1 MNLKGK
7 LYVYV
12 GIMALF
18 RITSDTLLFKAVDTY
33 SSYLLEE
40 ECIKNPSD
48 DNSLV
53 EFNVSS
59 SRSLRV
65 RDNVRELKYLI
76 PYGKSVIPFKG
87 IYIHLEMNKLG
98 KNPLEMCGTV
108 SYYKE
113 IKLEHSSLSKL
124 KDFVGASFE
133 YYNLNVLD
141 KIKENNKFTCWIW
154 DDYWEDLYKRKKRY
168 MKSISLSGKELELLN
183 YIKDFLSDKT
193 QEKYE
198 LLGIPAKKNI
208 LLEGIPGTGKTS
220 LIYALASELD
230 MDVAIL
236 HFDPKLT
243 DTQFMKA
250 TQRIPE
256 NTILVLEDIDT
267 LFESK
272 EKNDENKSIITFSGI
287 LNNLDG
293 LGYQEKLITIIT
305 TNHKDKLDAALT
317 RPGRIDKIVHF
328 DYANKEQIEHMY
340 LRFIPNQ
347 KDNFN
352 EFYKNIKRLKIT
364 TAALQQF
371 LFTNIECDNI
381 IECIP
386 ELEKLANDNNYSEN
400 YVMYT

>member
-1 MNLKGK
+1 
-7 LYVYV
+7 
-12 GIMALF
+12 MALF
-18 RITSDTLLFKAVDTY
+18 RITSDNFLFKAID
-33 SSYLLEE
+33 SYASHLLEE
-40 ECIKNPSD
+40 ECIKNPSN

-53 EFNVSS
+53 EFNVFCC
-59 SRSLRV
+59 RSPRL
-65 RDNVRELKYLI
+65 RDNVREIQYLL
-76 PYGKSVIPFKG
+76 PYGETLVPYEGMTIKIT
-87 IYIHLEMNKLG
+87 LTKLG

-113 IKLEHSSLSKL
+113 IKLESNNLSKL
-124 KDFVGASFE
+124 KEFIVNGVE

-141 KIKENNKFTCWIW
+141 KFKENNKFTCWIW

-168 MKSISLSGKELELLN
+168 MKSISLGGIELELLK
-183 YIKDFLSDKT
+183 YIRDFLSDET

-208 LLEGIPGTGKTS
+208 LFEGLPGTGKTS
-220 LIYALASELD
+220 LIYSLASELD

-243 DTQFMKA
+243 DTQFMKS

-267 LFESK
+267 LFESRK
-272 EKNDENKSIITFSGI
+272 KNDENKNIITFSGI

-305 TNHKDKLDAALT
+305 TNHKEKLDSALT

-328 DYANKEQIEHMY
+328 DYSNKEQIEHMY
-340 LRFIPNQ
+340 LRFIPKQ
-347 KDNFN
+347 KEHFN
-352 EFYKNIKRLKIT
+352 VFYKKIKHLKIT
-364 TAALQQF
+364 TAVLQQF

-381 IECIP
+381 IECIS
-386 ELEKLANDNNYSEN
+386 ELEKLANDNTYSTDYN
-400 YVMYT
+400 MYT